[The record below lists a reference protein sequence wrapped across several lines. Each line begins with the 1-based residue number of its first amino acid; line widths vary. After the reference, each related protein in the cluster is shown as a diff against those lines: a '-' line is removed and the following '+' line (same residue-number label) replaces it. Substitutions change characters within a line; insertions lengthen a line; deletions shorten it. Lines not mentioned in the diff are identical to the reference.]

1 MNNTDQ
7 KTKVLLALCCVQ
19 ELSVKK
25 KTEFLDV
32 FDEPEIIC
40 QADCKK
46 SVERILG
53 FDMATKFF
61 DQLEKVDDTICSL
74 SKRGIDWISIFDEE
88 YPQNLQNIYNAPI
101 MLFAKGD
108 TNLLKR
114 DTIAVV
120 GTRRPT
126 RYGQKIADEFTR
138 EFAKA
143 GLCVVSGFARGVDSI
158 AHKSCIDAG
167 GQTIAVFAS
176 GLDVCYPA
184 EHRGLLDAILEKG
197 GLIVS
202 EYPLGT
208 KPLQYHFPERNRI
221 ISALARALFLPEAG
235 KKSGS
240 LITVNLATEQ
250 GKEIYITPGNIYQEE
265 CAGSNEY
272 LRNAPH
278 ALVIC
283 AEDVLDGMRIVREVC
298 EQEAVELSL
307 MENVIVEALHDGELH
322 FEQLLDATSLS
333 VGDLTEALFN
343 LQLNGIVN
351 QLSGN
356 FYELI

>member
-1 MNNTDQ
+1 MNNTD
-7 KTKVLLALCCVQ
+7 KSTKVLLALSCVP

-32 FDEPEIIC
+32 YDEPSIVLE
-40 QADCKK
+40 ADCQK

-53 FDMATKFF
+53 FDMATKFYN
-61 DQLEKVDDTICSL
+61 QLDKIDDTICEL
-74 SKRGIDWISIFDEE
+74 TKREIAWISIFDEE
-88 YPQNLQNIYNAPI
+88 YPENLQNIYNAPV

-108 TNLLKR
+108 TKLLKR

-126 RYGQKIADEFTR
+126 RYGQKIAEEFTR

-143 GLCVVSGFARGVDSI
+143 GLCVASGFARGVDSI
-158 AHKSCIDAG
+158 AHKSCIAVG
-167 GQTIAVFAS
+167 GQTIAVFAC

-184 EHRGLLDAILEKG
+184 EHKGLLDSIILNG
-197 GLIVS
+197 GLVIS
-202 EYPLGT
+202 EYPLQT

-221 ISALARALFLPEAG
+221 ISGIARALFLPEAG

-250 GKEIYITPGNIYQEE
+250 GKEIYITPGNIFQEE
-265 CAGSNEY
+265 CAGSNDY
-272 LRNAPH
+272 LRQAPH

-283 AEDVLDGMRIVREVC
+283 PEDVLDGMNISREVVVK
-298 EQEAVELSL
+298 EAIELTLVENL
-307 MENVIVEALHDGELH
+307 IVEALHDGELH
-322 FEQLLDATSLS
+322 FEQLIDKTSLS
-333 VGDLTEALFN
+333 VGDLQEALFN
-343 LQLNGIVN
+343 LQLNGVVT

>member
-7 KTKVLLALCCVQ
+7 KTKVLLALSCVP

-32 FDEPEIIC
+32 FDQPELVL

-46 SVERILG
+46 SVDRILG
-53 FDMATKFF
+53 FDMASRFY
-61 DQLEKVDDTICSL
+61 DQLDKIDDTVCEL
-74 SKRGIDWISIFDEE
+74 KKRKIDWISVFDEE
-88 YPQNLQNIYNAPI
+88 YPENLQNIYNAPVL
-101 MLFAKGD
+101 LFARGD

-143 GLCVVSGFARGVDSI
+143 GLCVVSGFARGVDSV
-158 AHKSCIDAG
+158 AHKSCVDVG

-184 EHRGLLDAILEKG
+184 EHRGLMENILEKG
-197 GLIVS
+197 GLILS

-221 ISALARALFLPEAG
+221 ISGLARALFLPEAG

-240 LITVNLATEQ
+240 LITINLATEQ
-250 GKEIYITPGNIYQEE
+250 GKEIYVTPGNIYQEE

-283 AEDVLDGMRIVREVC
+283 PEDVLDGMRIEREVV
-298 EQEAVELSL
+298 QKEAVELSL
-307 MENVIVEALHDGELH
+307 VENMIVEALHDGELH
-322 FEQLLDATSLS
+322 FEQLLDATSLN